1 MKDWVQSI
9 DAYMNFLI
17 TLSKSNG
24 YLDLEL
30 VLCVAERRDTLAR
43 LHEVPK
49 AQNLR
54 QRKQ

>member
-30 VLCVAERRDTLAR
+30 VLCVAERRDAHAR

>member
-30 VLCVAERRDTLAR
+30 VLCVAERRDIRCMTT
-43 LHEVPK
+43 
-49 AQNLR
+49 
-54 QRKQ
+54 